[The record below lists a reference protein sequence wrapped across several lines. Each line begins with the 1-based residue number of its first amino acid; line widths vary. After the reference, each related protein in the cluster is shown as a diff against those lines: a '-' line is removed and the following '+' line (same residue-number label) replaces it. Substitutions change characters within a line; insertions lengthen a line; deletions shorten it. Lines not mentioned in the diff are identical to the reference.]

1 MNFFANIPLLYT
13 LLFCGT
19 FIFSMAINE
28 LFLNF
33 SRNLGTRK
41 NQVQIRWSPT
51 AKPALGGLSFYV
63 IFLLAFI
70 FLEIITKGDKGL
82 FSSIKI
88 VGLLLSISMAFIMG
102 LADDAFD
109 TKPLVKFIVQCLCG
123 IVLISTGTKINTF
136 QSEFLNYSL
145 TIFWVVGMMN
155 SINMLDNMDGIS
167 TIVSLAICAFAVF
180 FNIQMNWETHPV
192 TLITIV
198 VSGTLC
204 GFLVYNWHPSKMFMG
219 DSGSQFLGIFLA
231 FCGIEFCW
239 NVPVVVHNNL
249 PVMYPLNN
257 IILIA
262 LVFIMPLTDTAVVS
276 INRIFRGRSP
286 FVGGKDHTTHH
297 LFYNGVTEKKTAVL
311 FFIINITGGVLA
323 MYLINQPEFIP
334 QRSLL
339 FACYPAILFL
349 FLLYLTRRN
358 RHAKAK

>member
-1 MNFFANIPLLYT
+1 
-13 LLFCGT
+13 
-19 FIFSMAINE
+19 
-28 LFLNF
+28 
-33 SRNLGTRK
+33 
-41 NQVQIRWSPT
+41 
-51 AKPALGGLSFYV
+51 
-63 IFLLAFI
+63 
-70 FLEIITKGDKGL
+70 
-82 FSSIKI
+82 
-88 VGLLLSISMAFIMG
+88 
-102 LADDAFD
+102 
-109 TKPLVKFIVQCLCG
+109 
-123 IVLISTGTKINTF
+123 
-136 QSEFLNYSL
+136 
-145 TIFWVVGMMN
+145 MN